1 MPQKNILSMI
11 AIIAAVL
18 SIGTASMVL
27 TLAKVQAQ
35 GGEVISLANP
45 NPAAQAKDFAVEGEG
60 LFELQCNS
68 LSSLSGQE

>member
-11 AIIAAVL
+11 TIIAAVL

-35 GGEVISLANP
+35 GGEVISLANSEDTKP
-45 NPAAQAKDFAVEGEG
+45 LSTKSCTG
-60 LFELQCNS
+60 LG
-68 LSSLSGQE
+68 LSACW